1 MNNLLLRRTD
11 TRYRPLMHFS
21 AEKGWINDPN
31 GLIYFKGKYHL
42 FYQHNPHSAV
52 WSSMHWGHAISTD
65 MLHWEDL
72 PIALYPDA
80 DYDKDSEGGC
90 FSGSAIEKDGRLYLM
105 YTGTVHRNGNCY
117 QTQNIAYS
125 DDGITFT
132 KYKNNPIIY
141 KPEGAG
147 EDFRDPKIF
156 FYDGLYYAVIGGTI
170 DNDGKVFLYTS
181 SDILHWEYKGILFD
195 SEGKVATMI
204 ECPDFFFLDGHWVL
218 IFSPIGNPDRRKCIY
233 YAGDMDF
240 NTCRF
245 TPRWNGIMDYGPD
258 FYAPQTFLDKNGN
271 RVMIAWMNRWQWM
284 PYAEER
290 EYSEKEGWRGA
301 LTLPR
306 ILHLDEGYRL
316 WFSPLPEFVHIF
328 SKTDCS
334 RNINISN
341 EVPFVLPR
349 ENAERLKISFIEDK
363 IDSAAFTIRLSDFSS
378 IVLDLL
384 SRKCM
389 YIIEKNGG
397 YGIMSAPLCNGN
409 NHTLDIILDKA
420 EIEIFI
426 DDGFSC
432 ITAED
437 FSNQKPIEFC
447 TPYKTAEL
455 DYISVSH

>member
-132 KYKNNPIIY
+132 KYKNNPVIY

-271 RVMIAWMNRWQWM
+271 RVIIAWMNRWQYHPVMGYVVMVYRHVLRPLFASRMESSAHNFRGMFGWCRTSRR
-284 PYAEER
+284 Y
-290 EYSEKEGWRGA
+290 EGDILVLPDHLEDKAGYLAHHVQA
-301 LTLPR
+301 LQKR
-306 ILHLDEGYRL
+306 FHARL
-316 WFSPLPEFVHIF
+316 VRLEDPEFERHFVVYADSEVSARMLLTPAMMRRMTALRDAFGRDLMF
-328 SKTDCS
+328 SFS
-334 RNINISN
+334 RGCLYYAASM
-341 EVPFVLPR
+341 PQGFL
-349 ENAERLKISFIEDK
+349 RLRPASLGGGRMLETVFNDI
-363 IDSAAFTIRLSDFSS
+363 TLSGKVAD
-378 IVLDLL
+378 
-384 SRKCM
+384 
-389 YIIEKNGG
+389 
-397 YGIMSAPLCNGN
+397 
-409 NHTLDIILDKA
+409 
-420 EIEIFI
+420 
-426 DDGFSC
+426 
-432 ITAED
+432 
-437 FSNQKPIEFC
+437 
-447 TPYKTAEL
+447 EL
-455 DYISVSH
+455 GVS